1 METMQLM
8 QVREIRP
15 APRPFMRVED
25 AEIIE
30 DTPMAVDTILNE
42 KHFIES
48 NTKDVTLQHLKNE
61 CIIPVFSKD
70 NEVTISHSNF
80 IDTVYDAVCRVFPY
94 ENINTPDV
102 RVSHLIKGRTPN
114 AIHKPAN
121 ELLDEDKTLYYERMA
136 FVIEIPTVN
145 ANINGNTLNLSVGGV
160 RAYNQ
165 EKLYSKKTYEKFK
178 IFIGFKNLV
187 CCNLCVSTDGFK
199 DEVRVMDTQQLL
211 SKVVEL
217 FKLYNMQKHLNLLN
231 SLNELS
237 MTESQFAQLIGKSR
251 LYQYLPAKE
260 KKLLPAL
267 DFTDSHL
274 NIIAKDYYRDENFSK
289 GKDDNINLWNVYN
302 LFTGANKNSYI
313 DTFLNRGINATD
325 FIIGLSEALR
335 GQSNYSWF
343 IE

>member
-1 METMQLM
+1 MQLT
-8 QVREIRP
+8 QVRATKP
-15 APRPFMRVED
+15 VLRPFMDIED
-25 AEIIE
+25 AVVIN
-30 DTPMAVDTILNE
+30 DAPMAISSGEAV

-80 IDTVYDAVCRVFPY
+80 IETVYDAACRVFPY
-94 ENINTPDV
+94 EKINTPEI
-102 RVSHLIKGRTPN
+102 RVSHLIKGRAPN
-114 AIHKPAN
+114 AIHKPTN
-121 ELLDEDKTLYYERMA
+121 ELLEEDKTLYYERMA
-136 FVIEIPTVN
+136 FCIEIPTVN
-145 ANINGNTLNLSVGGV
+145 ADINGNTLSLSVGGV
-160 RAYNQ
+160 RSYNL
-165 EKLYSKKTYEKFK
+165 ENLYSKKTCEKFK
-178 IFIGFKNLV
+178 IFIGCKNLV

-199 DEVRVMDTQQLL
+199 DEVRVMDTQRLL
-211 SKVVEL
+211 SNVVEL
-217 FKLYNMQKHLNLLN
+217 FQLYNMQKHLNLLN
-231 SLNELS
+231 SLNGLS

-260 KKLLPAL
+260 KKLLPTL

-289 GKDDNINLWNVYN
+289 GNNDNINLWNVYN

-335 GQSNYSWF
+335 EHSRYSWF